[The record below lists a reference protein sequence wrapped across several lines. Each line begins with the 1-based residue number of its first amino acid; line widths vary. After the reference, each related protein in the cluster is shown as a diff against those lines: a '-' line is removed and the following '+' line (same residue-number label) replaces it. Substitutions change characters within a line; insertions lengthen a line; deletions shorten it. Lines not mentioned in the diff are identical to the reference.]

1 MSLQVS
7 RPAGFNRKGNK
18 VAMGK
23 LTTGAGALVKSLRN
37 HDVDTVFALPGAQLD
52 PLFDAFHAER
62 ESLRVIH
69 TRHEQGAAYMAV
81 GYAQS
86 TGREAVCAVV
96 PGPGVLNAG
105 AGLLMAYSNG
115 AKVLCIGGQIP
126 SKAIDKGFGLLHEM
140 HDQKGTMAA
149 VTKWQCRIDSPENAP
164 AAVDEAFRQMNTVRQ
179 RPAFIEMAPDI
190 MAAERALDIPAPIRD
205 YAMIEPD
212 PDRVEQAAAILGNA
226 ENPAIFVGGGIFG
239 AEKELLDLAET
250 LQAPVFMTA
259 AGRGAV
265 DDRHYLAQSM
275 IAAGRQW
282 PKIDAALAV
291 GTKFLLPI
299 STWGWDD
306 EVKLMRIDVDPDQ
319 SVDRWKPDVHLVAHG
334 KPSLA
339 AIANR
344 VARHN
349 RSRVS
354 REAEWRDLQRAA
366 DGDLADTLPG
376 LYAYGGALR
385 SELPEDGIVC
395 FGVTQMGFYSW
406 FGFPTYHPR
415 TNLQAGVQGTLGF
428 SFATALGAQVAHP
441 DKKVVC
447 VTGDG
452 GFMFTS
458 NELST
463 AIRHGI
469 NLVTVVFNNGGF
481 GNVKKNQTVDYG
493 GRLIGWDLANP
504 NFVKFAEAFGAM
516 GLRASSPEELRVA
529 LRQAFAADGP
539 VIIEV
544 PFEDLAD
551 WRTLEHRYRMRG

>member
-1 MSLQVS
+1 ME
-7 RPAGFNRKGNK
+7 
-18 VAMGK
+18 K
-23 LTTGAGALVKSLRN
+23 LTSGAGALVKSLGK
-37 HDVDTVFALPGAQLD
+37 HGVDTVFALPGVQLD
-52 PLFDAFHAER
+52 PLFDAFHGER
-62 ESLRVIH
+62 ETLRVIH
-69 TRHEQGAAYMAV
+69 TRHEQGAAYMAL
-81 GYAQS
+81 GHAQS

-105 AGLLMAYSNG
+105 AGLLTAYGNG

-126 SKAIDKGFGLLHEM
+126 SKAIDKGVGLLHEM
-140 HDQKGTMAA
+140 YDQKGTMAA
-149 VTKWQCRIDSPENAP
+149 ITKWQTRINEPADAP
-164 AAVDEAFRQMNTVRQ
+164 AVVSEAFRQMNAGRHGPV
-179 RPAFIEMAPDI
+179 FIEMAPDI
-190 MAAERALDIPAPIRD
+190 MSAEVETDIPVANLDHEIVQ
-205 YAMIEPD
+205 PD
-212 PDRVEQAAAILGNA
+212 PDLVEQAAALLGNA

-250 LQAPVFMTA
+250 LQAPVFMTKS
-259 AGRGAV
+259 GRGAV
-265 DDRHYLAQSM
+265 DDRHYLAQNM

-282 PKIDAALAV
+282 PKIDAALVV

-299 STWGWDD
+299 SAWGWDD
-306 EVKLMRIDVDPDQ
+306 DVKLVRIDPDPDQ
-319 SVDRWKPDVHLVAHG
+319 SVDKWVPDVHLVAHG

-339 AIANR
+339 AIADR
-344 VARHN
+344 VLRHN
-349 RSRVS
+349 RKRGS
-354 REAEWRDLQRAA
+354 REAEWRDLQQVA
-366 DGDLADTLPG
+366 DRELAETLPG
-376 LYAYGGALR
+376 LYAYGNALR

-415 TNLQAGVQGTLGF
+415 TNLQAGMQGTLGF
-428 SFATALGAQVAHP
+428 SFPTALGAQVAHP

-469 NLVTVVFNNGGF
+469 NTVTLVFNNDAF
-481 GNVKKNQTVDYG
+481 GNVKKNQTLNYD

-504 NFVKFAEAFGAM
+504 DFVKFAESFGAM
-516 GLRASSPEELRVA
+516 GLRASSPAQLRVA
-529 LRQAFAADGP
+529 LRKAFAADVP

-544 PFEDLAD
+544 PFEDLPD
-551 WRTLEHRYRMRG
+551 WAPLERRYRLRG

>member
-1 MSLQVS
+1 
-7 RPAGFNRKGNK
+7 
-18 VAMGK
+18 MGK

-149 VTKWQCRIDSPENAP
+149 VTKWQCRIDSPEDAP

-212 PDRVEQAAAILGNA
+212 PDLVEQAAAILGNA

>member
-1 MSLQVS
+1 
-7 RPAGFNRKGNK
+7 
-18 VAMGK
+18 
-23 LTTGAGALVKSLRN
+23 
-37 HDVDTVFALPGAQLD
+37 
-52 PLFDAFHAER
+52 
-62 ESLRVIH
+62 
-69 TRHEQGAAYMAV
+69 
-81 GYAQS
+81 
-86 TGREAVCAVV
+86 
-96 PGPGVLNAG
+96 
-105 AGLLMAYSNG
+105 
-115 AKVLCIGGQIP
+115 
-126 SKAIDKGFGLLHEM
+126 
-140 HDQKGTMAA
+140 
-149 VTKWQCRIDSPENAP
+149 
-164 AAVDEAFRQMNTVRQ
+164 
-179 RPAFIEMAPDI
+179 
-190 MAAERALDIPAPIRD
+190 
-205 YAMIEPD
+205 MIEPD

-385 SELPEDGIVC
+385 SELPE
-395 FGVTQMGFYSW
+395 
-406 FGFPTYHPR
+406 
-415 TNLQAGVQGTLGF
+415 
-428 SFATALGAQVAHP
+428 GAQVAHP

>member
-1 MSLQVS
+1 M
-7 RPAGFNRKGNK
+7 
-18 VAMGK
+18 
-23 LTTGAGALVKSLRN
+23 TTGAGALVKSLRN

-149 VTKWQCRIDSPENAP
+149 VTKWQCRIDSPEDAP

-212 PDRVEQAAAILGNA
+212 PDLVEQAAAILGNA

>member
-1 MSLQVS
+1 M
-7 RPAGFNRKGNK
+7 K
-18 VAMGK
+18 K
-23 LTTGAGALVKSLRN
+23 LTTGAGAIAKSIKN
-37 HDVDTVFALPGAQLD
+37 HGVDTVFALPGAQLD

-62 ESLRVIH
+62 ETLRVIH
-69 TRHEQGAAYMAV
+69 TRHEQGAAYMAL

-105 AGLLMAYSNG
+105 AGLLTAYGNG

-126 SKAIDKGFGLLHEM
+126 SKAIDKGVGLLHEM
-140 HDQKGTMAA
+140 YDQKGTMAA
-149 VTKWQCRIDSPENAP
+149 TTKWQTRIDTAEDAP
-164 AAVDEAFRQMNTVRQ
+164 AAIGEAFRQMNTGRQ
-179 RPAFIEMAPDI
+179 RPVFVEMAPDI
-190 MAAERALDIPAPIRD
+190 MAAKTELDIPATNQD
-205 YAMIEPD
+205 YEMLQPD
-212 PDRVEQAAAILGNA
+212 PDLVEQAAALLGNA

-239 AEKELLDLAET
+239 AEQELLDLAET
-250 LQAPVFMTA
+250 LQAPVFMTS

-265 DDRHYLAQSM
+265 DDRHYLAQNM
-275 IAAGRQW
+275 IGAARQW
-282 PKIDAALAV
+282 PKIDAALVV

-299 STWGWDD
+299 NSWGWDD
-306 EVKLMRIDVDPDQ
+306 DVKLVRVDPDPDQ
-319 SVDRWKPDVHLVAHG
+319 SVGKWQPDVHLVAHG

-339 AIANR
+339 AIADR
-344 VARHN
+344 VSRHN
-349 RSRVS
+349 RSRES
-354 REAEWRDLQRAA
+354 RKTEWSDLQQIA
-366 DGDLADTLPG
+366 DKDLAETLPG
-376 LYAYGGALR
+376 LYAYGDALR
-385 SELPEDGIVC
+385 NELPEDGIVC

-428 SFATALGAQVAHP
+428 SFPTALGAQVAHP

-452 GFMFTS
+452 GFMFAS

-469 NLVTVVFNNGGF
+469 NLVTIVFNNGGF

-504 NFVKFAEAFGAM
+504 DFVKYAEAFGAM

-529 LRQAFAADGP
+529 LQKAFAVNGP
-539 VIIEV
+539 VVIEV
-544 PFEDLAD
+544 PFDDLPD
-551 WRTLEHRYRMRG
+551 WRPLDRRYKMRG

>member
-1 MSLQVS
+1 
-7 RPAGFNRKGNK
+7 
-18 VAMGK
+18 MGK
-23 LTTGAGALVKSLRN
+23 LTTGAGAIVKSIKI
-37 HDVDTVFALPGAQLD
+37 HGVDTVFALPGAQLD

-69 TRHEQGAAYMAV
+69 TRHEQGAAYMAL

-105 AGLLMAYSNG
+105 AGLLSAYGNG
-115 AKVLCIGGQIP
+115 VKVLCIGGQIP
-126 SKAIDKGFGLLHEM
+126 SKAIDKSVGLLHEM
-140 HDQKGTMAA
+140 YDQKGTMAA
-149 VTKWQCRIDSPENAP
+149 ATKWQSRIDNPGDAP
-164 AAVDEAFRQMNTVRQ
+164 AVMAEAFRQMNTGRQ
-179 RPAFIEMAPDI
+179 RPVFVEMAPDI
-190 MAAERALDIPAPIRD
+190 MAAETELDIPAVNRD
-205 YAMIEPD
+205 YEMVQPD
-212 PDRVEQAAAILGNA
+212 PDLVEQAAALLGNA

-239 AEKELLDLAET
+239 AEQELLDLAET

-259 AGRGAV
+259 TGRGAV
-265 DDRHYLAQSM
+265 DDRHYLAQNM

-282 PKIDAALAV
+282 PKIDAALVV

-299 STWGWDD
+299 SQWGWDD
-306 EVKLMRIDVDPDQ
+306 EVKLVRIDPDPNQ
-319 SVDRWKPDVHLVAHG
+319 SIDKWIPDVHLVAHG

-339 AIANR
+339 AVADR
-344 VARHN
+344 VSRHN
-349 RSRVS
+349 RSRES
-354 REAEWRDLQRAA
+354 RKTEWRDLQGAA
-366 DGDLADTLPG
+366 DSDLAETLPG
-376 LYAYGGALR
+376 LYAYGNALR

-415 TNLQAGVQGTLGF
+415 TNLQAGVQGTLGY
-428 SFATALGAQVAHP
+428 SFPTALGAQVAHP

-452 GFMFTS
+452 GFMFAS

-469 NLVTVVFNNGGF
+469 NLVTIVFNNGGF

-504 NFVKFAEAFGAM
+504 DFVKFAESFGAM
-516 GLRASSPEELRVA
+516 GLRASSPEELQVA
-529 LRQAFAADGP
+529 LRKAFAADGP

-544 PFEDLAD
+544 LFDDLPD
-551 WRTLEHRYRMRG
+551 WRPLQHPYRMRG